1 MNEVCLASVQQN
13 PDEWSYWVGATE
25 SFFALH
31 QDLGSSTANLLSF
44 FVEIKDSQQKN
55 AHFRGPFLAEL
66 EVLRF
71 IFKRLGPDA
80 SVPTGEGTPIPLMRH
95 LYDLVVNYIQKFC
108 NKLCCFDDIA
118 PYLEILGGQAS
129 VKVDILT
136 FLNDVTAKN
145 RVTDEERAHV
155 TTESKTSVTRKLQTF
170 ILAAQARRFLSQ
182 GSSTSDMVEEVRLLG
197 AEYVRTLFI
206 NEDATGGQR
215 EVQLGDDLGILAVHC
230 LRDLW
235 RRLEARGTDLITAF
249 HYKVEAAM
257 LLEQALRY
265 SPYNYHFKILLIQV
279 YQELGAFQPALLWYN
294 DMKVKQIQVESIS
307 WILFPGCFRTG
318 FFSEAAAACKEIASF
333 HRGCSKESSDYII
346 KAFSSGTYTQTL
358 EIDSFQKNKMDRS
371 LQLALAK
378 SEQFLLELLMQKHKL
393 ENVAA
398 YIRAYVSG
406 MVSES
411 LSLDPE
417 ELTKLADNMDRS
429 VIKVCARY
437 HFSPCVE
444 V

>member
-13 PDEWSYWVGATE
+13 PDEWSYWLGATE

-31 QDLGSSTANLLSF
+31 QDLASSTADLLSF
-44 FVEIKDSQQKN
+44 FVTIKDSQQKN

-71 IFKRLGPDA
+71 MSKRLGPDA
-80 SVPTGEGTPIPLMRH
+80 SVPSAEGSPIPLMSH
-95 LYDLVVNYIQKFC
+95 LHDLVVNYIQKFS

-129 VKVDILT
+129 VKVGMLK
-136 FLNDVTAKN
+136 FLNDLTVKN
-145 RVTDEERAHV
+145 RVSDEERTNV
-155 TTESKTSVTRKLQTF
+155 TAASKASVTRKLQTF
-170 ILAAQARRFLSQ
+170 ILAAQTRRFLSQ
-182 GSSTSDMVEEVRLLG
+182 ESSTSDLVEEVRLLG
-197 AEYVRTLFI
+197 AEYIRTLFI

-235 RRLEARGTDLITAF
+235 RRWEAEGTDLTTAF
-249 HYKVEAAM
+249 QYKVEAAM

-279 YQELGAFQPALLWYN
+279 YQELGAFQPALLWFN

-307 WILFPGCFRTG
+307 WILFPGCFRAG
-318 FFSEAAAACKEIASF
+318 FFLEATAACKEITSF

-346 KAFSSGTYTQTL
+346 KAFATGTYTQTL

-378 SEQFLLELLMQKHKL
+378 AEQFLLELLLHKHKL

-398 YIRAYVSG
+398 YTRAYVSG

-411 LSLDPE
+411 LNMDPE
-417 ELTKLADNMDRS
+417 ELTRLADNMDRS
-429 VIKVCARY
+429 VIKVCK
-437 HFSPCVE
+437 
-444 V
+444 